1 MRLRSAVDQEIRDLI
16 HKHGRITFAQ
26 FMQAC
31 LYSPQGG
38 FYSSRGT
45 RISTHFG
52 TSPASHPVFGALIAR
67 QLEQMWHLLGDPPVF
82 HVLEVGS
89 GDGALAQAIV
99 QACGRMAPRLAQVL
113 YYVAADYE
121 PRWLPSPAHTFAW
134 DHGTGDGMAP
144 ATVSAEGAQL
154 NVPPFPATAWAEGAQ
169 LNGRPSPSRRAA
181 LLGVQRVKTEGLR
194 AFRHI
199 VGCILCNELIDNFPV
214 HRFAIQGGRVKEVFV
229 TLAGGHL
236 TEVLDEP
243 SSPRIAERLTSLGL
257 FPATASAEG
266 AQLHVPPFPA
276 TASAEG
282 GQFNGPPSLP
292 EGYRGEVNLAMEDWT
307 SQLAQALDRG
317 FILTID
323 YGQLA
328 TDLYSHQNNQGTLVC
343 YHRHVVSS
351 DPYQHIGHQ
360 DITCQADFTSLMRLG
375 DRHGLAT
382 VGYTLQSQFLT
393 NLGFSSFFDALQT
406 QGLSAA
412 RTALSRM
419 AMMALVDPEEYGD
432 FKVLA
437 QAKGHGL
444 GSELLGF
451 KSQGT

>member
-1 MRLRSAVDQEIRDLI
+1 MRLRSAVDQEIRALI

-31 LYSPQGG
+31 LYSPHGG
-38 FYSSRGT
+38 FYSARGT

-52 TSPASHPVFGALIAR
+52 TSPTSHPVFGALIVR
-67 QLEQMWHLLGDPPVF
+67 QLAQMWHVLGDPPVF
-82 HVLEVGS
+82 HVIEVGS
-89 GDGALAQAIV
+89 GDGALAQSIV
-99 QACGRMAPRLAQVL
+99 QACWRMAPRLAQVL

-121 PRWLPSPAHTFAW
+121 PRWLPSPDHTFAW
-134 DHGTGDGMAP
+134 DNGTGDGM
-144 ATVSAEGAQL
+144 
-154 NVPPFPATAWAEGAQ
+154 
-169 LNGRPSPSRRAA
+169 SPSRRDA
-181 LLGVQRVKTEGLR
+181 LVGVQRVKTEGLR
-194 AFRHI
+194 AFRKV

-229 TLAGGHL
+229 TSAGGTL

-243 SSPRIAERLTSLGL
+243 SSPRIVERLTGLG
-257 FPATASAEG
+257 
-266 AQLHVPPFPA
+266 V
-276 TASAEG
+276 
-282 GQFNGPPSLP
+282 SLP
-292 EGYRGEVNLAMEDWT
+292 EGYRGEVNLALEDWMG
-307 SQLAQALDRG
+307 QLAQALDRG

-328 TDLYSHQNNQGTLVC
+328 TDLYSHQNHQGTLVC
-343 YHRHVVSS
+343 YHRHVVSR

-360 DITCQADFTSLMRLG
+360 DMTCQVDFTSLMRLG

-382 VGYTLQSQFLT
+382 VGYTLQRQFLT
-393 NLGFSSFFDALQT
+393 NLGFSSCLEALQT

-412 RTALSRM
+412 RTALNRM

-437 QAKGHGL
+437 QAKGHGV
-444 GSELLGF
+444 GMALLGF
-451 KSQGT
+451 ARQGL

>member
-1 MRLRSAVDQEIRDLI
+1 MAYWPFWGMRLRSAVDQEIRALI
-16 HKHGRITFAQ
+16 QKHGRITFAQ

-31 LYSPQGG
+31 LYSPHGG
-38 FYSSRGT
+38 FYSSRGN

-52 TSPASHPVFGALIAR
+52 TSPTSHPVFGALITR

-89 GDGALAQAIV
+89 GDGALAQSIV

-121 PRWLPSPAHTFAW
+121 PRWLPSPDHPFDW
-134 DHGTGDGMAP
+134 DNGTGDGMSP
-144 ATVSAEGAQL
+144 ATVSAEGR
-154 NVPPFPATAWAEGAQ
+154 Q
-169 LNGRPSPSRRAA
+169 LNGAPSPSRRDA
-181 LLGVQRVKTEGLR
+181 LLGVQRVKAEGLQ
-194 AFRHI
+194 AFRNV

-229 TLAGGHL
+229 TLAGGTL

-243 SSPRIAERLTSLGL
+243 SSPRIEERLTSFG
-257 FPATASAEG
+257 
-266 AQLHVPPFPA
+266 V
-276 TASAEG
+276 
-282 GQFNGPPSLP
+282 SLT

-307 SQLAQALDRG
+307 GQLAQAIDRG

-360 DITCQADFTSLMRLG
+360 DITCQVDFTSLMRLG
-375 DRHGLAT
+375 DRHGLTT
-382 VGYTLQSQFLT
+382 VGYALQRQFLT
-393 NLGFSSFFDALQT
+393 NLGFSSCLDALQT
-406 QGLSAA
+406 PGLSAA

-419 AMMALVDPEEYGD
+419 AMMTLVDPDEYGD

-437 QAKGHGL
+437 QAKGDGL
-444 GSELLGF
+444 GIELLGF
-451 KSQGT
+451 ARQGT

>member
-1 MRLRSAVDQEIRDLI
+1 MRLRSAIDQEIRDLI
-16 HKHGRITFAQ
+16 QKNGRITFAQ

-31 LYSPQGG
+31 LYSPRGG
-38 FYSSRGT
+38 FYSSRGN

-52 TSPASHPVFGALIAR
+52 TSPTSHPVFGALIAR

-82 HVLEVGS
+82 HVIEVGS
-89 GDGALAQAIV
+89 GDGALAQSIV
-99 QACGRMAPRLAQVL
+99 QACWRMAPRLAQVL

-121 PRWLPSPAHTFAW
+121 PRWLQSPDHTFDW
-134 DHGTGDGMAP
+134 DNGTGDWM
-144 ATVSAEGAQL
+144 
-154 NVPPFPATAWAEGAQ
+154 
-169 LNGRPSPSRRAA
+169 SPSRRDAI
-181 LLGVQRVKTEGLR
+181 LGVQRVKTEGLR
-194 AFRHI
+194 AFRNV

-229 TLAGGHL
+229 TSAGGNL

-243 SSPRIAERLTSLGL
+243 SSPRIEERLTSLGL
-257 FPATASAEG
+257 
-266 AQLHVPPFPA
+266 
-276 TASAEG
+276 
-282 GQFNGPPSLP
+282 SLT

-307 SQLAQALDRG
+307 GQLSRALDRG

-328 TDLYSHQNNQGTLVC
+328 TDLYSLQNNQGTLVC

-351 DPYQHIGHQ
+351 DPYQHIGQQ
-360 DITCQADFTSLMRLG
+360 DITCQVDFTSLMRLG

-382 VGYTLQSQFLT
+382 VGYALQSQFLT
-393 NLGFSSFFDALQT
+393 NLGFSSFLDALQT

-419 AMMALVDPEEYGD
+419 AMMTLVDPDEYGD

-444 GSELLGF
+444 GIDLLGF
-451 KSQGT
+451 ARQGT

>member
-16 HKHGRITFAQ
+16 QKNGRITFAQ

-31 LYSPQGG
+31 LYSPRGG
-38 FYSSRGT
+38 FYSSRGN

-52 TSPASHPVFGALIAR
+52 TSPTSHPVFGALIAR

-82 HVLEVGS
+82 HVIEVGS
-89 GDGALAQAIV
+89 GDGALAQSIV
-99 QACGRMAPRLAQVL
+99 QACWRMAPRLAQVL

-121 PRWLPSPAHTFAW
+121 PRWLQSPDHTFDW
-134 DHGTGDGMAP
+134 DNGTGDWM
-144 ATVSAEGAQL
+144 
-154 NVPPFPATAWAEGAQ
+154 
-169 LNGRPSPSRRAA
+169 SPSRRDAI
-181 LLGVQRVKTEGLR
+181 LGVQRVKTEGLR
-194 AFRHI
+194 AFRNV

-229 TLAGGHL
+229 TSAGGNL

-243 SSPRIAERLTSLGL
+243 SSPRIEERLTSLGL
-257 FPATASAEG
+257 
-266 AQLHVPPFPA
+266 
-276 TASAEG
+276 
-282 GQFNGPPSLP
+282 SLT

-307 SQLAQALDRG
+307 GQLSRALDRG

-328 TDLYSHQNNQGTLVC
+328 TDLYSLQNNQGTLVC

-351 DPYQHIGHQ
+351 DPYQHIGQQ
-360 DITCQADFTSLMRLG
+360 DITCQVDFTSLMRLG

-382 VGYTLQSQFLT
+382 VGYALQSQFLT
-393 NLGFSSFFDALQT
+393 NLGFSSFLDALQT

-419 AMMALVDPEEYGD
+419 AMMALVDPDEYGD

-444 GSELLGF
+444 GIELLGF
-451 KSQGT
+451 ARQGT

>member
-1 MRLRSAVDQEIRDLI
+1 MAYWPLGEMRLRSAVDQEIRALI
-16 HKHGRITFAQ
+16 QKHGRITFAQ

-31 LYSPQGG
+31 LYSPHGG
-38 FYSSRGT
+38 FYSARGT

-52 TSPASHPVFGALIAR
+52 TSPTSHPVFGALIAR

-82 HVLEVGS
+82 HVIEVGS

-99 QACGRMAPRLAQVL
+99 HACGRMAPQLAQVL

-134 DHGTGDGMAP
+134 DHGTGDGM
-144 ATVSAEGAQL
+144 
-154 NVPPFPATAWAEGAQ
+154 
-169 LNGRPSPSRRAA
+169 SPSRRDA

-194 AFRHI
+194 AFRNV

-229 TLAGGHL
+229 TSAGGHL

-243 SSPRIAERLTSLGL
+243 SSPRIEERLTSLGL
-257 FPATASAEG
+257 
-266 AQLHVPPFPA
+266 
-276 TASAEG
+276 
-282 GQFNGPPSLP
+282 SLP

-307 SQLAQALDRG
+307 GQLATALDRG

-328 TDLYSHQNNQGTLVC
+328 TDLYSLQNNQGTLVC

-351 DPYQHIGHQ
+351 DPYQHIGQQ
-360 DITCQADFTSLMRLG
+360 DITCQVDFTSLMRLG

-382 VGYTLQSQFLT
+382 VGYTLQRQFLT
-393 NLGFSSFFDALQT
+393 NLGFSSCLDALQT

-419 AMMALVDPEEYGD
+419 AMMTLVDPNEYGD

-444 GSELLGF
+444 GIALLGF
-451 KSQGT
+451 ARQGT

>member
-1 MRLRSAVDQEIRDLI
+1 
-16 HKHGRITFAQ
+16 
-26 FMQAC
+26 
-31 LYSPQGG
+31 
-38 FYSSRGT
+38 
-45 RISTHFG
+45 
-52 TSPASHPVFGALIAR
+52 
-67 QLEQMWHLLGDPPVF
+67 
-82 HVLEVGS
+82 
-89 GDGALAQAIV
+89 
-99 QACGRMAPRLAQVL
+99 VL

-121 PRWLPSPAHTFAW
+121 PRWLPSPDHTFAW
-134 DHGTGDGMAP
+134 DHGTGDGM
-144 ATVSAEGAQL
+144 
-154 NVPPFPATAWAEGAQ
+154 
-169 LNGRPSPSRRAA
+169 SPSRRDA

-194 AFRHI
+194 AFRKV

-229 TLAGGHL
+229 TSARGNL

-243 SSPRIAERLTSLGL
+243 SSPRIEERLTSLGL
-257 FPATASAEG
+257 
-266 AQLHVPPFPA
+266 
-276 TASAEG
+276 
-282 GQFNGPPSLP
+282 SLT

-307 SQLAQALDRG
+307 GQLAQALDRG

-328 TDLYSHQNNQGTLVC
+328 TDLYSHQNHQGTLVC
-343 YHRHVVSS
+343 YHRHVVSL

-360 DITCQADFTSLMRLG
+360 DMTCQVDFTSLMRLG

-382 VGYTLQSQFLT
+382 VGYALQRQFLT
-393 NLGFSSFFDALQT
+393 NLGFSSCLDALQT

-419 AMMALVDPEEYGD
+419 AMMTLVDPNEYGD

-444 GSELLGF
+444 GIALLGF
-451 KSQGT
+451 ARQGT

>member
-1 MRLRSAVDQEIRDLI
+1 MRLRSAVDQEIRALI
-16 HKHGRITFAQ
+16 QKHGRITFAQ

-31 LYSPQGG
+31 LYSPHGG
-38 FYSSRGT
+38 FYSARGT

-52 TSPASHPVFGALIAR
+52 TSPTSHPVFGALIAR

-82 HVLEVGS
+82 HVIEVGS
-89 GDGALAQAIV
+89 GDGALAQSIV
-99 QACGRMAPRLAQVL
+99 QACWRMAPRLAQVL

-121 PRWLPSPAHTFAW
+121 PRWLPSPAHTFDW
-134 DHGTGDGMAP
+134 DNGTGDGI
-144 ATVSAEGAQL
+144 
-154 NVPPFPATAWAEGAQ
+154 
-169 LNGRPSPSRRAA
+169 SPSGRDVI
-181 LLGVQRVKTEGLR
+181 LGVQRVKTEGLR
-194 AFRHI
+194 AFRKV

-214 HRFAIQGGRVKEVFV
+214 HRFVIQGGSVKEVFV
-229 TLAGGHL
+229 TSAGGHL

-243 SSPRIAERLTSLGL
+243 SSPRIAERLSSLG
-257 FPATASAEG
+257 
-266 AQLHVPPFPA
+266 V
-276 TASAEG
+276 
-282 GQFNGPPSLP
+282 SLP

-307 SQLAQALDRG
+307 GQLSRALDRG

-328 TDLYSHQNNQGTLVC
+328 TDLYSLQNNQGTLVC
-343 YHRHVVSS
+343 YHRHVVSR
-351 DPYQHIGHQ
+351 DPYQYIGHQ
-360 DITCQADFTSLMRLG
+360 DMTCQVDFTSLMRLG

-393 NLGFSSFFDALQT
+393 NLGFSSCLDALQT

-437 QAKGHGL
+437 QAKGHGV
-444 GSELLGF
+444 GTALLGF
-451 KSQGT
+451 ARQGT

>member
-1 MRLRSAVDQEIRDLI
+1 MAYWSFWGMSVRSAVDQEIRALI
-16 HKHGRITFAQ
+16 QKHGRITFAQ
-26 FMQAC
+26 FMQTC
-31 LYSPQGG
+31 LYSPHGG

-52 TSPASHPVFGALIAR
+52 TSPTSHPVFGALIAR

-82 HVLEVGS
+82 HVIEVGS
-89 GDGALAQAIV
+89 GDGALAQSIV
-99 QACGRMAPRLAQVL
+99 QACGRTAPQLAQVL
-113 YYVAADYE
+113 HYVAADYT
-121 PRWLPSPAHTFAW
+121 PGWLPSPDHSFAW
-134 DHGTGDGMAP
+134 DNGTGDGM
-144 ATVSAEGAQL
+144 SA
-154 NVPPFPATAWAEGAQ
+154 
-169 LNGRPSPSRRAA
+169 SRRAA
-181 LLGVQRVKTEGLR
+181 PLGVQRVKTAGLQ
-194 AFRHI
+194 AFRKV

-229 TLAGGHL
+229 TLAGGTL

-243 SSPRIAERLTSLGL
+243 SSPRIEERLTSLGL
-257 FPATASAEG
+257 
-266 AQLHVPPFPA
+266 
-276 TASAEG
+276 
-282 GQFNGPPSLP
+282 SLT

-307 SQLAQALDRG
+307 GQLAQALDRG

-328 TDLYSHQNNQGTLVC
+328 TDLYSPQNNQGTLVC

-351 DPYQHIGHQ
+351 DPYQHIGQQ
-360 DITCQADFTSLMRLG
+360 DITCQVDFTSLMRLG

-382 VGYTLQSQFLT
+382 VGYALQSQFLT
-393 NLGFSSFFDALQT
+393 NLGFSSCLDAVQE

-412 RTALSRM
+412 RMALRRM

-444 GSELLGF
+444 GMDLLGF
-451 KSQGT
+451 KRQGT

>member
-1 MRLRSAVDQEIRDLI
+1 MAYWPFWEMRLRSAVDQEIRALI
-16 HKHGRITFAQ
+16 QKHGRITFAQ

-31 LYSPQGG
+31 LYSPHGG

-52 TSPASHPVFGALIAR
+52 TSPTSHPVFGALIAC

-82 HVLEVGS
+82 HVIEVGS
-89 GDGALAQAIV
+89 GDGALAQSIV
-99 QACGRMAPRLAQVL
+99 QACWRMAPRLAQVL

-121 PRWLPSPAHTFAW
+121 PRWLPSPDHTFDW
-134 DHGTGDGMAP
+134 DNGTRDWM
-144 ATVSAEGAQL
+144 
-154 NVPPFPATAWAEGAQ
+154 
-169 LNGRPSPSRRAA
+169 SPSRRDAI
-181 LLGVQRVKTEGLR
+181 LGVQRVKTEGLR
-194 AFRHI
+194 AFRKV

-229 TLAGGHL
+229 TSAGGTL

-243 SSPRIAERLTSLGL
+243 SSPRIAERLTSLG
-257 FPATASAEG
+257 
-266 AQLHVPPFPA
+266 V
-276 TASAEG
+276 
-282 GQFNGPPSLP
+282 SLT

-307 SQLAQALDRG
+307 GQLAQALDRG

-328 TDLYSHQNNQGTLVC
+328 TDLYSLQNNQGTLVC
-343 YHRHVVSS
+343 YNRHVVSS
-351 DPYQHIGHQ
+351 DPYQHIGQQ
-360 DITCQADFTSLMRLG
+360 DITCQVDFTSLMRLG
-375 DRHGLAT
+375 DQHGLAT
-382 VGYTLQSQFLT
+382 VGYALQRQFLT
-393 NLGFSSFFDALQT
+393 NLGFSSCLDALQT

-419 AMMALVDPEEYGD
+419 AMMTLVDPDEYGD

-444 GSELLGF
+444 DIELLGF
-451 KSQGT
+451 ARQGA

>member
-1 MRLRSAVDQEIRDLI
+1 MRLRSAVDQEIRALI
-16 HKHGRITFAQ
+16 QKHGRITFAQ

-31 LYSPQGG
+31 LYSPHGG
-38 FYSSRGT
+38 FYSARGT

-52 TSPASHPVFGALIAR
+52 TSPTSHPVFGALIAR
-67 QLEQMWHLLGDPPVF
+67 QLEQMWHLLGDPPIF
-82 HVLEVGS
+82 HVIEVGS
-89 GDGALAQAIV
+89 GDGALAQSIV
-99 QACGRMAPRLAQVL
+99 QACWRMAPRLAQVL

-134 DHGTGDGMAP
+134 DHGTGDGM
-144 ATVSAEGAQL
+144 
-154 NVPPFPATAWAEGAQ
+154 
-169 LNGRPSPSRRAA
+169 SPSRRDA

-194 AFRHI
+194 AFRKV

-214 HRFAIQGGRVKEVFV
+214 HRFVIQGGSVKEVFV
-229 TLAGGHL
+229 TSAGGHL

-243 SSPRIAERLTSLGL
+243 SSPRIEERLTSLGL
-257 FPATASAEG
+257 
-266 AQLHVPPFPA
+266 
-276 TASAEG
+276 
-282 GQFNGPPSLP
+282 SLT

-307 SQLAQALDRG
+307 GQLAQALDRG

-328 TDLYSHQNNQGTLVC
+328 TDLYSHQNHQGTLVC
-343 YHRHVVSS
+343 YHRHVVSR
-351 DPYQHIGHQ
+351 DPYQYIGHQ
-360 DITCQADFTSLMRLG
+360 DMTCQVDFTSLMRLG

-382 VGYTLQSQFLT
+382 VGYTLQRQFLT
-393 NLGFSSFFDALQT
+393 NLGFSSCLDALQT

-419 AMMALVDPEEYGD
+419 AMMTLVDPEEYGD

-444 GSELLGF
+444 GIELLGF
-451 KSQGT
+451 ARQGT

>member
-31 LYSPQGG
+31 LYSPHGG
-38 FYSSRGT
+38 FYSSRGN

-52 TSPASHPVFGALIAR
+52 TSPTSHPVFGALIAR

-82 HVLEVGS
+82 HVIEVGS
-89 GDGALAQAIV
+89 GDGALAQSIV
-99 QACGRMAPRLAQVL
+99 HACGRMAPRLAQVL
-113 YYVAADYE
+113 YYVAADYQ
-121 PRWLPSPAHTFAW
+121 PRWLPSPDHTFAW
-134 DHGTGDGMAP
+134 DNGTGDGMSP
-144 ATVSAEGAQL
+144 ATASAEGAQL
-154 NVPPFPATAWAEGAQ
+154 NVPPFPATASAEGAQ
-169 LNGRPSPSRRAA
+169 LNVPPSPRRRAA

-194 AFRHI
+194 AFRNV

-214 HRFAIQGGRVKEVFV
+214 HRFAIQGGRVQEVFV
-229 TLAGGHL
+229 TSAGGHL

-257 FPATASAEG
+257 FLT
-266 AQLHVPPFPA
+266 
-276 TASAEG
+276 
-282 GQFNGPPSLP
+282 

-307 SQLAQALDRG
+307 DQLASALDRG

-328 TDLYSHQNNQGTLVC
+328 TDLYAPQKNQGTLVC
-343 YHRHVVSS
+343 YHRHVVSR

-360 DITCQADFTSLMRLG
+360 DMTCQVDFTSLMRLG

-382 VGYTLQSQFLT
+382 VGYTLQRQFLT
-393 NLGFSSFFDALQT
+393 NLGFASFLDALQT

-419 AMMALVDPEEYGD
+419 AMMALVDPAEYGD

-444 GSELLGF
+444 GIALLGF
-451 KSQGT
+451 ESQGT

>member
-1 MRLRSAVDQEIRDLI
+1 MAYWPFWGMRLRSAVDQEIRDLI

-31 LYSPQGG
+31 LYSPHGG
-38 FYSSRGT
+38 FYASRGT

-52 TSPASHPVFGALIAR
+52 TSPTSHPVFGALIAR

-82 HVLEVGS
+82 HVIEVGS
-89 GDGALAQAIV
+89 GDGALAQSIV
-99 QACGRMAPRLAQVL
+99 QACWRMAPRLAQVL

-121 PRWLPSPAHTFAW
+121 PRWLQSPDHTFDW
-134 DHGTGDGMAP
+134 DNGTGDWM
-144 ATVSAEGAQL
+144 
-154 NVPPFPATAWAEGAQ
+154 
-169 LNGRPSPSRRAA
+169 SPSRRDAI
-181 LLGVQRVKTEGLR
+181 LGVQRVKTEGLR
-194 AFRHI
+194 AFRNV

-229 TLAGGHL
+229 TSAGGNL

-243 SSPRIAERLTSLGL
+243 SSPRIEERLTSLGL
-257 FPATASAEG
+257 
-266 AQLHVPPFPA
+266 
-276 TASAEG
+276 
-282 GQFNGPPSLP
+282 SLT

-307 SQLAQALDRG
+307 GQLSRALDRG

-328 TDLYSHQNNQGTLVC
+328 TDLYSHQNHQGTLVC

-360 DITCQADFTSLMRLG
+360 DMTCQVDFTSLMRLG

-382 VGYTLQSQFLT
+382 VGYALQRQFLT
-393 NLGFSSFFDALQT
+393 NLGFSSCLDALQT

-419 AMMALVDPEEYGD
+419 AMMTLVDPNEYGD

-444 GSELLGF
+444 GTELLGF
-451 KSQGT
+451 ESQGM